1 MDPLF
6 CRSWSISRRR
16 ALDLNPGLMTVPDR
30 PRLVSPVV
38 LRSWYISRR
47 RALDLNPGLMT
58 VPDPVQNISRRRA
71 LDLNHGLMTV
81 PDPHLTRALDLNPG
95 LMTVP
100 DPHLTQKG
108 VRPEPRDDRP
118 DRDGLSIKGDS
129 IPLLGRQPVADL
141 LKLLTGAVPIF
152 PCYPIMLPGETS
164 TPLPVAAEAY
174 TPPDAPPCSCQK
186 ARRRSSRLIFKE
198 RSLSNSRAI
207 QDGPMGFFEIL
218 PVEMIYNILYE
229 LSIVDLSILTIVSK
243 AVRGLVECFMDS
255 KRGED
260 RLLLRVSLHQPACQE
275 HHARLMQHFRRLGVL
290 HKRVTCLYTT
300 RDRLRIMEQFI
311 RKLDLLSCLS
321 CSNQCLALTCY
332 GRFLHTVIAGWD
344 EMECLRVYAIINSHV
359 QRRLTQVLQSAH
371 DGAVWL
377 EMGDAESNTP
387 ASTVVLAELG
397 SAIKTLHNY
406 CREWTED
413 DIIGVIEEVTALP
426 ETWTPENVARLLT
439 LCGEN
444 ICVKLLGSKAINGRL
459 EELAEVIV
467 HLAKVCVKEHYSTQW
482 VIQVTRCVCRYMD
495 IPADRRSFLMAI
507 PQTFKEFLM
516 DMHDDAGKGCT
527 TGDGGVLMDMHDD
540 AGTGCTTGDGGVV
553 MDMHDDAG
561 GVVMDM
567 HDDAGKGCTTGDGG
581 VVMDMHDDAGGFSRT
596 CKMMQVRNVPQG
608 TRGWGVGGLMD
619 MHDNAGEA
627 TDPTDLYYMISSYP
641 LSPILTI
648 PPPPLGEDTDPTDL
662 YYMLEAQT
670 AFQTELM
677 KRHLQPGQSQVV
689 RFCPVLS
696 FSYSSLVGHDSL
708 PAMPPDV
715 PLRWT
720 ARLMPFSTR
729 LKCDSSGFV
738 A

>member
-1 MDPLF
+1 
-6 CRSWSISRRR
+6 
-16 ALDLNPGLMTVPDR
+16 
-30 PRLVSPVV
+30 
-38 LRSWYISRR
+38 
-47 RALDLNPGLMT
+47 
-58 VPDPVQNISRRRA
+58 
-71 LDLNHGLMTV
+71 
-81 PDPHLTRALDLNPG
+81 
-95 LMTVP
+95 
-100 DPHLTQKG
+100 
-108 VRPEPRDDRP
+108 
-118 DRDGLSIKGDS
+118 
-129 IPLLGRQPVADL
+129 
-141 LKLLTGAVPIF
+141 
-152 PCYPIMLPGETS
+152 MLPGETS

-260 RLLLRVSLHQPACQE
+260 RLLLRVSLHHPACQE
-275 HHARLMQHFRRLGVL
+275 HHASLMQHFRRLGVL

-321 CSNQCLALTCY
+321 CSNHCLALTCY

-371 DGAVWL
+371 GCHGDDELYLRLFYRRVLLDQCEHQLERAFWLSRMLKPLPMVHQARMLYLLFGPVCFQEDGAVWL

-482 VIQVTRCVCRYMD
+482 VIQVTRRVCRYMD

-516 DMHDDAGKGCT
+516 DMHDDAG
-527 TGDGGVLMDMHDD
+527 
-540 AGTGCTTGDGGVV
+540 
-553 MDMHDDAG
+553 
-561 GVVMDM
+561 
-567 HDDAGKGCTTGDGG
+567 
-581 VVMDMHDDAGGFSRT
+581 
-596 CKMMQVRNVPQG
+596 
-608 TRGWGVGGLMD
+608 
-619 MHDNAGEA
+619 
-627 TDPTDLYYMISSYP
+627 
-641 LSPILTI
+641 
-648 PPPPLGEDTDPTDL
+648 EDTDPTDL

-677 KRHLQPGQSQVV
+677 K
-689 RFCPVLS
+689 
-696 FSYSSLVGHDSL
+696 
-708 PAMPPDV
+708 
-715 PLRWT
+715 
-720 ARLMPFSTR
+720 
-729 LKCDSSGFV
+729 V
-738 A
+738 AFADLLNS